1 MTLNENNYVDKA
13 KQVMDELF
21 YQGRCSLTATKIR
34 GLLAMT
40 ADIYNEVLPLTED
53 EMSDEIKGK
62 INYLKVHFLYEVGKG
77 KTRKDQYPVKCFI
90 EKAHIIQYIEEIQGS
105 RENYLLFSRYME
117 ALVAYFKFKGGRD

>member
-40 ADIYNEVLPLTED
+40 ADK
-53 EMSDEIKGK
+53 MSDEIKGK